1 MSAEAPLS
9 RNKLGLGMA
18 TLMVA
23 GNLIGSGI
31 YLLPATLATIGS
43 ISIFGW
49 IIAALGALVLAGVFS
64 LMISVHPTEDGLADI
79 ARVGLGDYWGF
90 QSSLLYW
97 LGCWLANIA
106 IALAV
111 TGYLT
116 VLVPVLQGPVGT
128 ALTTVAVI
136 WALTVMAI
144 VGPRMIGRFHGL
156 TMAIGLIP
164 LLAAGTLGWLWFD
177 PELFARSW
185 NVSGQSG
192 SQAVFGSLLSVF
204 WAFVGVECAAM
215 VARLVEKPERNVPI
229 ATMGGVGIAAIVYMF
244 SSTAIFGMLSAE
256 AVAASSAPFALAV
269 DRILGPAAAGL
280 VAICAVLKASGTLG
294 GWVLVGGETTRWTAV
309 SGFLPRW
316 LAKQG
321 KGGTPVRALLAMAV
335 VMSLAVFLTSA
346 PTIGEQFELLINA
359 SVVFTLLIYIYVSI
373 VLVRMTSGSTPAR
386 RWTALALA
394 ILAIAF
400 CVLLIASS
408 GSGLLTVTAGLI
420 ALTIPAWLLVRRQQP
435 EMPGSA

>member
-1 MSAEAPLS
+1 MSAQAPVS

-18 TLMVA
+18 TVMVA

-64 LMISVHPTEDGLADI
+64 LMIAVHPTDDGLADI

-97 LGCWLANIA
+97 MGCWLANVA

-116 VLVPVLQGPVGT
+116 VLIPVLQGPLGS
-128 ALTTVAVI
+128 ALTTVAVL
-136 WALTVMAI
+136 WMLTLMAI
-144 VGPRMIGRFHGL
+144 VGPRVIGRFHGL

-164 LLAAGTLGWLWFD
+164 LFAAGTLGWLWFD
-177 PELFARSW
+177 PELFAKSW

-215 VARLVEKPERNVPI
+215 VARLVENPARNVPI

-244 SSTAIFGMLSAE
+244 SSTAIFGMLSAD
-256 AVAASSAPFALAV
+256 AIAASSAPFALAV

-294 GWVLVGGETTRWTAV
+294 GWVLVTGETTRWTAV
-309 SGFLPRW
+309 SGFFPRW
-316 LAKQG
+316 LAKQDA
-321 KGGTPVRALLAMAV
+321 GGTPVRALVAMGV
-335 VMSLAVFLTSA
+335 LMTFVVFLTTA

-359 SVVFTLLIYIYVSI
+359 AVVFTLLIYIYVSI
-373 VLVRMTSGSTPAR
+373 ALVRMTAGASPGR
-386 RWTALALA
+386 RWTARVLAV
-394 ILAIAF
+394 LAIAF

-408 GSGLLTVTAGLI
+408 GSGLLTVTAALI
-420 ALTIPAWLLVRRQQP
+420 ALTIPAWLIVRRR
-435 EMPGSA
+435 SASAPNSG